1 MHTTSRDPRQG
12 FASLAR
18 VALLL
23 AAAALLGAG
32 ASWAGNFVS
41 IGNGISVRFEQ
52 LNFLPDS
59 SGGSP
64 IESSSVGQADLA
76 FDSTATQLLGP
87 SGGAYLNLYTSVNG
101 GAYQL
106 EVQDLFVEFDSSAQM
121 LAMVPSV
128 QFDLG
133 VPDGTPIGSVTFQAS
148 LTSAPLGGSVTQPPP
163 PPGPP
168 SPTVPSPSPGL
179 AAAAPPAAGLSG
191 STGIGGVG
199 SVNTTIAVPL
209 AGQPVY
215 TTNVTPLNYVV
226 GGFNGGG
233 SGARP
238 QVGAWGGNGGLNAR
252 PVAWGGAAYN
262 LISPINE
269 DLMGC
274 APAGVARSIAY
285 MTALKGR
292 QGPAAQTIYQ
302 GLYGAMGTGAN
313 GTTGQNMVNGKA
325 NYAANNGLN
334 INTGFVNANQA
345 MNILA
350 NGGDVEINIGWQGG
364 GHVAMIVQIVLYANG
379 IYQITY
385 VDDGTQGDNQANNTV
400 HTILVNGN
408 GQILGTN
415 AWVSGLLG
423 ETMQ

>member
-1 MHTTSRDPRQG
+1 MQTTSRAPRLG
-12 FASLAR
+12 IAALAR

-23 AAAALLGAG
+23 AAAALLGASAG
-32 ASWAGNFVS
+32 WAGNFVS

-64 IESSSVGQADLA
+64 IESSSVGQADLS

-121 LAMVPSV
+121 LAMVPTV

-133 VPDGTPIGSVTFQAS
+133 VPDGTPISSVNFQAS
-148 LTSAPLGGSVTQPPP
+148 LTSAPLGGGAPQPQ
-163 PPGPP
+163 PGPP
-168 SPTVPSPSPGL
+168 TPTTPSPSPG
-179 AAAAPPAAGLSG
+179 PAAMAPATGVSG
-191 STGIGGVG
+191 STGIGGIG
-199 SVNTTIAVPL
+199 SIKQIAVPL

-215 TTNVTPLNYVV
+215 TTNVTPLDYVV

-238 QVGAWGGNGGLNAR
+238 QVGAWGGNGALNAR

-262 LISPINE
+262 LIPAINE

-292 QGPAAQTIYQ
+292 QGPAAQNIYQ

-385 VDDGTQGDNQANNTV
+385 VDDGTQGDGQANNTV

>member
-1 MHTTSRDPRQG
+1 MPRNPRDPRFRIAKLG
-12 FASLAR
+12 GIGR

-23 AAAALLGAG
+23 VAAALLTAGAG
-32 ASWAGNFVS
+32 WAGNFVS

-64 IESSSVGQADLA
+64 IENSSVGQADLA
-76 FDSTATQLLGP
+76 FDSTATELLGP

-121 LAMVPSV
+121 LAMVPTV
-128 QFDLG
+128 QFELG
-133 VPDGTPIGSVTFQAS
+133 VADGSPISSVTFQAS
-148 LTSAPLGGSVTQPPP
+148 LTPTPQGGGVQPPP
-163 PPGPP
+163 PPPPPGSP
-168 SPTVPSPSPGL
+168 SPTMPSPSPG
-179 AAAAPPAAGLSG
+179 AAAAPATGLS
-191 STGIGGVG
+191 GVG
-199 SVNTTIAVPL
+199 SVTIGKAVPPL

-238 QVGAWGGNGGLNAR
+238 QVGVWGGNGALNAR
-252 PVAWGGAAYN
+252 PIAWGGAAFN
-262 LISPINE
+262 LIPAIDE

-292 QGPAAQTIYQ
+292 QGPAAQNIYQ
-302 GLYGAMGTGAN
+302 GLYNAMGTGAN

-364 GHVAMIVQIVLYANG
+364 GHVAMIVQIVLYSNG

-385 VDDGTQGDNQANNTV
+385 VDDGTQGDGQANNTV
-400 HTILVNGN
+400 HTILVNAN